1 MQNLDI
7 WNFHS
12 SLALNDG
19 KLIGYFKSLWYAIV
33 SNMTHFYILFGMR
46 EKLPFFELRV
56 LPVPTRNQDIWNFY
70 GSLTLNNGKLIC
82 YLRRPY
88 YCVKYESF

>member
-12 SLALNDG
+12 SLALNNG
-19 KLIGYFKSLWYAIV
+19 KLVRYFKSLWYAIV

-46 EKLPFFELRV
+46 GKMPLFELCV
-56 LPVPTRNQDIWNFY
+56 
-70 GSLTLNNGKLIC
+70 TLNNGKLF
-82 YLRRPY
+82 YLILEYNIQALSIEMTGR
-88 YCVKYESF
+88 KA